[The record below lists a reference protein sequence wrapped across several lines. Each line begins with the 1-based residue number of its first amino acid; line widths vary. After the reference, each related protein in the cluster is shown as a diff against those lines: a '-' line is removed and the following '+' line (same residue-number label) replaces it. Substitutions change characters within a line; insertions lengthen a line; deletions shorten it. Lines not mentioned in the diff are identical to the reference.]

1 MVLTIDTTLN
11 DYMQISLIGGDK
23 KIVKKVKAPRLQTE
37 KLLPLL
43 VKMMAAKG
51 ISWKDI
57 KEVRVQNQGASFTS
71 LRVGVLTAN
80 ALAYALKIPARA
92 LVDGE
97 VFAFPGGQAVKP
109 HYASEPN
116 IGKPRASA
124 C

>member
-11 DYMQISLIGGDK
+11 DYIQISLLGGNK

-43 VKMMAAKG
+43 VKMMVAKG
-51 ISWKDI
+51 IAWKDI

-80 ALAYALKIPARA
+80 ALAYALGIPARA

-97 VFAFPGGQAVKP
+97 VFAFPGGQAVRP

-116 IGKPRASA
+116 IGKSKAGT